1 MKFTKVTKKIAA
13 IGGAVCLSLSIL
25 ACPAATLP
33 VQAAAP
39 GAGTVQPQQ
48 DSIGWRYKI
57 ENGNELYRRLYN
69 YSIGMW
75 IGQWEFVG
83 YIDP

>member
-1 MKFTKVTKKIAA
+1 MKFTKATKKIAA
-13 IGGAVCLSLSIL
+13 IGGAACLSLSIL
-25 ACPAATLP
+25 ACPVATLP

-39 GAGTVQPQQ
+39 GTGTVQPQQ

-57 ENGNELYRRLYN
+57 EGNAFYRRLYN
-69 YSIGMW
+69 YSTGNW

-83 YIDP
+83 YINP